1 MSVLLCSVEAFHNSP
16 IDMPNVLNRYGHNFE
31 FKTGFFV
38 FGYKKA
44 IIKSPRKMVLD
55 NGDIIEYIDFGP
67 VIAVSS
73 DASIGESLQFMS
85 TQKKPIK
92 FVSFARIGD
101 FFNLSTEYEREK
113 PSAYAYC

>member
-1 MSVLLCSVEAFHNSP
+1 MSVLFCSVEAFHDNLG
-16 IDMPNVLNRYGHNFE
+16 DMPNVLNHYGDNFE
-31 FKTGFFV
+31 FKTGFCGF
-38 FGYKKA
+38 KKA

-55 NGDIIEYIDFGP
+55 HGDVVEYIDFGP

-92 FVSFARIGD
+92 FVNFARIGD
-101 FFNLSTEYEREK
+101 FFNLSAEYEREK
-113 PSAYAYC
+113 PSPYAYC